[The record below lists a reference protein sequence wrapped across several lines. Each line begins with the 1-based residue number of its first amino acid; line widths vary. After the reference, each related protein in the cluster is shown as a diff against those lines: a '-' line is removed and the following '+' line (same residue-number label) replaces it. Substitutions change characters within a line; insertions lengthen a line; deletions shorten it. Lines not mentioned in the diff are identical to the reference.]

1 MKEKRGD
8 GGKERRNGGW
18 GEEDGEPRLALTC
31 EGENWRRPGRR
42 KAASAVTLA
51 AAEKVRTSPRAQC
64 TDHLGRLGRA
74 IERAWGTRGSEREDG
89 KIVDKGD
96 KEDKAAKEDTTRL
109 HRQAPGTTP
118 SVQVERRATIVVEQV
133 PGSLVEE
140 ALGDRQILSVAL
152 EETTSFDPNKTTHS
166 IDLNTSTMR

>member
-1 MKEKRGD
+1 MD
-8 GGKERRNGGW
+8 SHAL
-18 GEEDGEPRLALTC
+18 EDSE
-31 EGENWRRPGRR
+31 
-42 KAASAVTLA
+42 AACNLHST
-51 AAEKVRTSPRAQC
+51 THCS
-64 TDHLGRLGRA
+64 
-74 IERAWGTRGSEREDG
+74 
-89 KIVDKGD
+89 
-96 KEDKAAKEDTTRL
+96 EDKAAKEDTTRL